1 MRLAPRRVALAAIL
15 VLVAL
20 PMAAAPVAAKNPAK
34 AEHERIVAY
43 WTPARLASAVPRD
56 FVKTGNGEF
65 VPKARPPKPPGGGGG
80 GSGAVTGASWT
91 QSGAILARSG
101 KVFFTMSGTRYVCS
115 GSVAN
120 DSRASFSL
128 VLTAG
133 HCAYDEVA
141 RRFATNWMFI
151 PAYDTVPTESCT
163 QAAYG
168 CWTAQALVVHNG
180 YATAGGF
187 NEQATVH
194 DFAFAVVGNGTVRSG
209 VNAVLDVA
217 VGGSYPVA
225 TSGVGS
231 GNKLYAFGYPAAGKY
246 KGKDLVYCAGNIFTD
261 QYNDDQTWG
270 MACNMTG
277 GSSGGPWLSGFEGSS
292 PALSSLNSYGYQ
304 GLSNMYGP
312 KFNNTT
318 GAVYNTANGATTN
331 DIVGD

>member
-1 MRLAPRRVALAAIL
+1 MRLVSRRIAIGAIL
-15 VLVAL
+15 VLAAL
-20 PMAAAPVAAKNPAK
+20 PMAAPVAAKNPAK
-34 AEHERIVAY
+34 AEHDRIVAY
-43 WTPARLASAVPRD
+43 WTPARLATAVPRD
-56 FVKTGNGEF
+56 FVKSGKKFE
-65 VPKARPPKPPGGGGG
+65 PKAKPSKPPGGAGG
-80 GSGAVTGASWT
+80 GAVTGASWT
-91 QSGAILARSG
+91 QGGAILARSG
-101 KVFFTMSGTRYVCS
+101 KVFFTMSGVRYVCS
-115 GSVAN
+115 GSVAS
-120 DSRASFSL
+120 DSRSGFAL

-151 PAYDTVPTESCT
+151 PAYDTAPTQTCA

-187 NEQATVH
+187 NSQATVH

-209 VNAVLDVA
+209 VNAQLDAA
-217 VGGSYPVA
+217 VGSYPVA
-225 TSGVGS
+225 TSGVS
-231 GNKLYAFGYPAAGKY
+231 AGNRLNAFGYPAAGKY
-246 KGKDLVYCAGNIFTD
+246 RGNDLVYCAGNIF
-261 QYNDDQTWG
+261 NDSLNSSRTWG

-304 GLSNMYGP
+304 GISNMYGP
-312 KFNNTT
+312 KFNANTA
-318 GAVYNTANGATTN
+318 AVYNTANSATAN